1 MSKYLLTINALW
13 VWGISAMLFCSTLH
27 AAALS
32 VVTEEAISLQYKSA
46 KTNKM
51 EGPAAVL
58 VEKVIKTAGIE
69 FSTKVLPWARAYKE
83 AEHTKDTLI
92 YSILRTPERE
102 DKFHWLGV
110 IAKPQYYLFALKDA
124 KFTQANDVN
133 TFKNYRIATLSDSAN
148 HQLLESNGFTHLIT
162 LNDAKNVFELLKR
175 KRVDFITA
183 NKRTFKTICEFNGE
197 KCDNIVAIAPIKM
210 PASSLLYFAI
220 NKASDPKLVK
230 RLKDSYKTLIS
241 KGEIAV
247 F

>member
-1 MSKYLLTINALW
+1 MY
-13 VWGISAMLFCSTLH
+13 

-58 VEKVIKTAGIE
+58 VEKVIKAAELE

-83 AEHTKDTLI
+83 AEDTKNTLI

-133 TFKNYRIATLSDSAN
+133 AFKNYRIATLSDSAN

-162 LNDAKNVFELLKR
+162 LNDTKNVFELLKR

-183 NKRTFKTICEFNGE
+183 NKRTFKTICNFNSE
-197 KCDNIVAIAPIKM
+197 KCDDIVAIAPIKM

-220 NKASDPKLVK
+220 NKASDPALVK
-230 RLKDSYKTLIS
+230 RLQDSYKALLL
-241 KGEIAV
+241 KGDITV